1 MEAMPLVTIDTVL
14 FDADGVIQRP
24 TVDWRGVLAGFVP
37 AEAADEFV
45 LDLMVSERPSIA
57 GKGDFREAVTEVLA
71 RWSSTASVDEVM
83 ELWHRFE
90 ADPVVI
96 GWIQE
101 LRAAGTGCHLATNQ
115 QSYRRAIMNDERH
128 YGDWFDQSF
137 YSCDLGLAKPDPA
150 YFRAILTAVDRPPS
164 STLFID
170 DNEANIEGARSAGL
184 HAELYDLSEG
194 HEVLRELLTRY
205 GLTISG

>member
-1 MEAMPLVTIDTVL
+1 MDAMPLVEIETVL
-14 FDADGVIQRP
+14 FDADGVIQQP
-24 TVDWRGVLAGFVP
+24 TVDWRATLAGFVP
-37 AEAADEFV
+37 AEAAEEFV

-57 GKGDFREAVTEVLA
+57 GKGDFREAVAEVLE
-71 RWSSTASVDEVM
+71 RWSATASVDDVLQ
-83 ELWHRFE
+83 LWHRFE

-96 GWIQE
+96 GWIQQ
-101 LRAAGTGCHLATNQ
+101 LRAAGIGCHLATNQ

-150 YFRAILTAVDRPPS
+150 YFKAILAAVDKPGAT
-164 STLFID
+164 TLFID
-170 DNEANIEGARSAGL
+170 DNQPNIDGAREAGL

-194 HEVLRELLTRY
+194 HEVLRSLLGRY